1 MGRIIRFFIDGSCLE
16 YDKGAFDDWCVYLT
30 RPNVKRYAPKD
41 FQYFKRLSEYG
52 VKYGHNILYQDF
64 VKIYNLTTKKLDNSV
79 FDYIDKLCE
88 KYGSD
93 AINIA
98 IDFSI
103 IYMGMVAEE
112 NKAFTKLGKRVKRLG
127 VHQVLVDKLNY
138 NDAASFSR
146 GKKWYD
152 ISEECNQKGF

>member
-1 MGRIIRFFIDGSCLE
+1 MINGNLAHDL
-16 YDKGAFDDWCVYLT
+16 WNL
-30 RPNVKRYAPKD
+30 
-41 FQYFKRLSEYG
+41 
-52 VKYGHNILYQDF
+52 IL
-64 VKIYNLTTKKLDNSV
+64 
-79 FDYIDKLCE
+79 
-88 KYGSD
+88 
-93 AINIA
+93 
-98 IDFSI
+98 DFSI